1 MIKEKESERTM
12 NKKIAIITGASSG
25 FGLLTTLELAKKDYF
40 VIATMRNLE
49 KQIDLISQATK
60 LDLQQ
65 NIKVQQ
71 LDVTDQGSI
80 HNFQL
85 FLNEINRIDILIN
98 NAGYANGGFI
108 EEIPVEDYR
117 KQFETNLF
125 GAISI
130 TQLVLP
136 YMRKQKSGKII
147 NISSISGKVGFPG
160 LSPYVSSKYAL
171 EGWSESLRL
180 EVKPFGIDVALLEP
194 GSYNTNIWEVGK
206 QLAENQSDTTSPYK
220 EYMDKIQK
228 HINNGNDT
236 LGNPMDVANKIVEIA
251 EARRTT
257 LRYPIGKGVKFMI
270 FVKKVLPWRL
280 WEFLVLRSFRRCK

>member
-108 EEIPVEDYR
+108 EEIPVEEYR

-130 TQLVLP
+130 TQLILP

-147 NISSISGKVGFPG
+147 NISSISGQVGFPG

-270 FVKKVLPWRL
+270 FAKKILPWRL
-280 WEFLVLRSFRRCK
+280 WEFLVLKSFRKM

>member
-1 MIKEKESERTM
+1 MIKEKESERPM
-12 NKKIAIITGASSG
+12 NKKIAVITGASSG
-25 FGLLTTLELAKKDYF
+25 FGLLTTLELAKKNYL

-49 KQIDLISQATK
+49 KQVDLISQATK
-60 LDLQQ
+60 LNLQQ

-71 LDVTDQGSI
+71 LDVTDQSSI

-85 FLNEINRIDILIN
+85 FLKDMNRVDLLIN
-98 NAGYANGGFI
+98 NAGYATGGFV
-108 EEIPVEDYR
+108 EEIPVEEYR

-147 NISSISGKVGFPG
+147 NISSISGQVGFPG

-206 QLAENQSDTTSPYK
+206 QLAENQSDTTPPYK

-270 FVKKVLPWRL
+270 FAKKVLPWRL
-280 WEFLVLRSFRRCK
+280 WEFLVLRSFKKM

>member
-40 VIATMRNLE
+40 VIATIRNLE

-147 NISSISGKVGFPG
+147 NISSISGQVGFPG

-257 LRYPIGKGVKFMI
+257 LRYPIGKGVKFML
-270 FVKKVLPWRL
+270 FAKKVLPWRL
-280 WEFLVLRSFRRCK
+280 WEFLVLRSFKKM

>member
-1 MIKEKESERTM
+1 MIKEKESWQKM
-12 NKKIAIITGASSG
+12 NKKVAIITGSSSG
-25 FGLLTTLELAKKDYF
+25 FGLLTTLELAKKDYL

-49 KQIDLISQATK
+49 KQANLLSQATQ
-60 LDLQQ
+60 LNLLH
-65 NIKVQQ
+65 NITVQQ
-71 LDVTDQGSI
+71 LDVTDQNSI

-85 FLNEINRIDILIN
+85 FLKNINRVDLLIN
-98 NAGYANGGFI
+98 NAGYANGGFV
-108 EEIPVEDYR
+108 EEIPVEEYR

-136 YMRKQKSGKII
+136 YMREQKSGKII
-147 NISSISGKVGFPG
+147 NISSISGQVGFPG

-180 EVKPFGIDVALLEP
+180 EVKSFGIDVALIEP

-206 QLAENQSDTTSPYK
+206 QLAENQSETTSPYK
-220 EYMDKIQK
+220 EYMGKIQK
-228 HINNGNDT
+228 HINSGSDT
-236 LGNPMDVANKIVEIA
+236 FGNPIDVANKIVEIA
-251 EARRTT
+251 ESKRTN

-270 FVKKVLPWRL
+270 FAKKILPWRL
-280 WEFLVLRSFRRCK
+280 WEYLVLRSFKKM

>member
-25 FGLLTTLELAKKDYF
+25 FGLLTALELAKKDYF
-40 VIATMRNLE
+40 VISTMRNLE

-108 EEIPVEDYR
+108 EEIPVEEYR

-147 NISSISGKVGFPG
+147 NISSISGQVGFPG

-270 FVKKVLPWRL
+270 FAKKVLPWRL
-280 WEFLVLRSFRRCK
+280 WEFLVLRSFKKM

>member
-1 MIKEKESERTM
+1 MIKEKESWRKM

-25 FGLLTTLELAKKDYF
+25 FGLLTTLELAKKDYL

-49 KQIDLISQATK
+49 KQGTLLSQVTQ
-60 LDLQQ
+60 LNLQQ

-71 LDVTDQGSI
+71 LDVTDQNSI

-85 FLNEINRIDILIN
+85 FLKEINRIDLLIN
-98 NAGYANGGFI
+98 NAGYANGGFV
-108 EEIPVEDYR
+108 EEIQVEEYR

-130 TQLVLP
+130 TRLVLP
-136 YMRKQKSGKII
+136 YMRKQRSGKII
-147 NISSISGKVGFPG
+147 NISSISGQVGFPG

-180 EVKPFGIDVALLEP
+180 ELKAFGIDVALIEP

-206 QLAENQSDTTSPYK
+206 QLATNQSDTTSPYK

-228 HINNGNDT
+228 HINSGSDT
-236 LGNPMDVANKIVEIA
+236 FGNPIDVAKKVVDIA
-251 EARRTT
+251 EAKRTT

-270 FVKKVLPWRL
+270 LARKILPWRL
-280 WEFLVLRSFRRCK
+280 WEYLVLRSFKKI

>member
-270 FVKKVLPWRL
+270 FAKKVLPWRL
-280 WEFLVLRSFRRCK
+280 WEFLVLRSFKRK

>member
-1 MIKEKESERTM
+1 MIKEKESWQKM
-12 NKKIAIITGASSG
+12 NTKIVIITGASSG
-25 FGLLTTLELAKKDYF
+25 FGLLTTLELAKKDYL

-49 KQIDLISQATK
+49 KQGNLISQATQ
-60 LDLQQ
+60 LNLLQ
-65 NIKVQQ
+65 NITVQQ
-71 LDVTDQGSI
+71 LDVTDQNSI

-85 FLNEINRIDILIN
+85 YIKEINRIDLLIN
-98 NAGYANGGFI
+98 NAGYANGGFV
-108 EEIPVEDYR
+108 EEIPVEEYR

-136 YMRKQKSGKII
+136 YMREQKSGKII
-147 NISSISGKVGFPG
+147 NISSISGQVGFPG

-180 EVKPFGIDVALLEP
+180 EGKPFGIDVALIEP

-206 QLAENQSDTTSPYK
+206 QLATNQSDTSSPYK
-220 EYMDKIQK
+220 EYIGKIQK
-228 HINNGNDT
+228 HINSGSDT
-236 LGNPMDVANKIVEIA
+236 FGNPIDVANKIVEIA
-251 EARRTT
+251 ESKRTN

-270 FVKKVLPWRL
+270 FAKKILPWRL
-280 WEFLVLRSFRRCK
+280 WEYLVLRTFKKM

>member
-1 MIKEKESERTM
+1 MIKEKESEQKM
-12 NKKIAIITGASSG
+12 NKKIAVITGASSG
-25 FGLLTTLELAKKDYF
+25 FGLLTTLELAKKDYL
-40 VIATMRNLE
+40 VIATMRNIN
-49 KQIDLISQATK
+49 KQEDLISQATK
-60 LDLQQ
+60 LNLQQ
-65 NIKVQQ
+65 NIKIQQ
-71 LDVTDQGSI
+71 LDVTDQNSI

-85 FLNEINRIDILIN
+85 YLQEISRVDLLIN
-98 NAGYANGGFI
+98 NAGYANGGFV
-108 EEIPVEDYR
+108 EEIRVEEYR

-136 YMRKQKSGKII
+136 YMRVQKNGKII
-147 NISSISGKVGFPG
+147 NISSISGQVGFPG

-180 EVKPFGIDVALLEP
+180 EVKPFGIDVALIEP

-206 QLAENQSDTTSPYK
+206 QLATNQSDTSSPYK

-228 HINNGNDT
+228 HINSGSDT
-236 LGNPMDVANKIVEIA
+236 FGNPIDVANIIVEIA
-251 EARRTT
+251 ESKRTN

-270 FVKKVLPWRL
+270 FAKKILPWRL
-280 WEFLVLRSFRRCK
+280 WEYIVLRSFKKM

>member
-1 MIKEKESERTM
+1 M

-60 LDLQQ
+60 LELQQ

-108 EEIPVEDYR
+108 EEIRVEDYR

-147 NISSISGKVGFPG
+147 NISSISGQVGFPG

-270 FVKKVLPWRL
+270 FARKVLPWRL
-280 WEFLVLRSFRRCK
+280 WEFLVLRSFKKM

>member
-25 FGLLTTLELAKKDYF
+25 FGLLTALELAKKDYF
-40 VIATMRNLE
+40 VISTMRNLE

-270 FVKKVLPWRL
+270 FAKKVLPWRL
-280 WEFLVLRSFRRCK
+280 WEFLVLRSFKKM

>member
-40 VIATMRNLE
+40 VIATIRNLE

-108 EEIPVEDYR
+108 EEIPVEEYR

-136 YMRKQKSGKII
+136 YMGKQKSGKII
-147 NISSISGKVGFPG
+147 NISSISGQVGFPG

-270 FVKKVLPWRL
+270 FAKKILPWRL
-280 WEFLVLRSFRRCK
+280 WEFLVLKSFRKM